1 VIRVFHCDDSLA
13 YRRLVRAMLATD
25 TQIEIVGEAA
35 SHPEAL
41 VGIAETQ
48 PDVILL
54 DMVVGPRDPG
64 FPDALT
70 AAAPGARLVILSGH
84 PAERADPGLRAIAIR
99 HVRKTTAFDELAR
112 TIHAVVAADS
122 TNVL

>member
-13 YRRLVRAMLATD
+13 YRRLVRAMLSD
-25 TQIEIVGEAA
+25 HHGIEIVGEANA
-35 SHPEAL
+35 HATAL

-54 DMVVGPRDPG
+54 DMVVGPTDPG
-64 FPDALT
+64 FAAALA
-70 AAAPGARLVILSGH
+70 AAAPHARLLILSGH
-84 PAERADPGLRAIAIR
+84 PAERADPELRAIAVR
-99 HVRKTTAFDELAR
+99 HVRKTTAFDELRRAIR
-112 TIHAVVAADS
+112 DAVAADS

>member
-13 YRRLVRAMLATD
+13 YRRLVRAMLSSD
-25 TQIEIVGEAA
+25 QGIEIVGEAP
-35 SHPEAL
+35 SHAEAL
-41 VGIAETQ
+41 GGISATQ

-54 DMVVGPRDPG
+54 DMVVGPQDPG
-64 FPDALT
+64 FPEALA
-70 AAAPGARLVILSGH
+70 AAAPQARLLILSGH
-84 PAERADPGLRAIAIR
+84 PPERADPGLRAMALR

-112 TIHAVVAADS
+112 AIHGAMVTDS

>member
-13 YRRLVRAMLATD
+13 YRRLVDAMLAAD
-25 TQIEIVGEAA
+25 PEIRIVGDAA
-35 SHPEAL
+35 SHGEAL
-41 VGIAETQ
+41 EGITATQ

-54 DMVVGPRDPG
+54 DMVVGPHDPG
-64 FPDALT
+64 FAEALS
-70 AAAPGARLVILSGH
+70 AAAPGALLLILSGH
-84 PAERADPGLRAIAIR
+84 PAERADPELRAIAVR

-112 TIHAVVAADS
+112 AIHTAVAADS